1 MARLRYVRS
10 LDQVK
15 KAADSNPEFMKN
27 TVRSC
32 RAWYETDPA
41 IARALV
47 PKPLEPALR
56 PEIFV
61 QFAHVAMHV
70 SAQNTIEIGA
80 ATVGV
85 ACSYDGTPG
94 HYVLAMPMEGEQ
106 VVIGGRE
113 TYGEPKKL
121 AKIDFEVAGD
131 RIRAAATRKGVSFL
145 ELRGAIGKPLDRPL
159 EFTEYLY
166 CFKALPSCV
175 KGEGFDG
182 DPLLVRLEWRRNYR
196 SLREVTGEVILR
208 ESAFDPL
215 ADVEVQRVV
224 RMEYCEGGSQT
235 NGRVLRSIPGEW
247 LLPFLH
253 QRYDD
258 TSCDGIELATAGA
271 ARA

>member
-15 KAADSNPEFMKN
+15 QAAEANPEFMRN
-27 TVRSC
+27 TVRSL

-41 IARALV
+41 VAAALLPRPLTPASRA
-47 PKPLEPALR
+47 
-56 PEIFV
+56 EIFV

-70 SAQNTIEIGA
+70 SPTNTIAIGA

-85 ACSYDGTPG
+85 GCSYDGVDG
-94 HYVLAMPMEGEQ
+94 WYVLAMPMEGES

-121 AKIDFEVAGD
+121 ARVDFELQGE
-131 RIRAAATRKGVSFL
+131 RARARATRHDVAFL
-145 ELRGAIGKPLDRPL
+145 ELEGRIGAQSSRPRQ
-159 EFTEYLY
+159 FTEYLY

-182 DPLLVRLEWRRNYR
+182 DPLLVRLEWKRDYSER
-196 SLREVTGEVILR
+196 REVEGQVILR
-208 ESAFDPL
+208 ESAWDPL
-215 ADVEVQRVV
+215 VDVPVRRIA
-224 RMEYCEGGSQT
+224 RMEYAVGGSQT
-235 NGRVLRSIPGEW
+235 NGRVLRSVPGEW
-247 LLPFLH
+247 LRPYLH

-258 TSCDGIELATAGA
+258 VSCEGIEVEIGGA